1 MHEHVIIII
10 GTSYDVNAHHSDG
23 LFEGIM
29 YFHTLET
36 EISFTF

>member
-1 MHEHVIIII
+1 MHEHVLIIIV
-10 GTSYDVNAHHSDG
+10 TSHDVNAHHSDG

-36 EISFTF
+36 EISLIF